1 MDGSPMSRR
10 RALGVLGGFGLAAI
24 AAGCA
29 DDGGSSAPARETSTT
44 TAAGSTGDDACVLT
58 PELTEGPYHL
68 DLVLVR
74 RDIREGRPG
83 SPFDLRVEVVEADAC
98 TPIENAAVDI
108 WHCDAGG
115 AYSGVSGDDGTFLRG
130 IQMTDADGVAEF
142 RTIYPGWYT
151 GRAVHIHMKV
161 HVGSK
166 TVVTS
171 QLYLPDELTDRV
183 HAQAPY
189 AAHGVRD
196 TRNDED
202 GIAGDPAANGTL
214 LHARA
219 DGAGTLGLAVIGVTP
234 RCNWFERWWY
244 WLIGQSAQ
252 CG

>member
-1 MDGSPMSRR
+1 MFDGHRWGMTDLSRLMDGSPMSRR

-44 TAAGSTGDDACVLT
+44 TAAGSTGDDVCVLT
-58 PELTEGPYHL
+58 PELTEGPYYL
-68 DLVLVR
+68 DLDLVR

-151 GRAVHIHMKV
+151 GRAVHIHVKV
-161 HVGSK
+161 NLGGSETFTGQLFFDDTTTAGVYEAEPYADRGEPDTSNAADGIFGQSGGS
-166 TVVTS
+166 TVVA
-171 QLYLPDELTDRV
+171 V
-183 HAQAPY
+183 
-189 AAHGVRD
+189 
-196 TRNDED
+196 TRE
-202 GIAGDPAANGTL
+202 
-214 LHARA
+214 
-219 DGAGTLGLAVIGVTP
+219 GAGNSGAVTLGVQRV
-234 RCNWFERWWY
+234 
-244 WLIGQSAQ
+244 
-252 CG
+252 

>member
-1 MDGSPMSRR
+1 MTDLSRLMDGSPMSRR

-58 PELTEGPYHL
+58 PELMEGPYYL
-68 DLVLVR
+68 DLDLVR

-98 TPIENAAVDI
+98 TPIENAAVDT

-151 GRAVHIHMKV
+151 GRAVHIHVKV
-161 HVGSK
+161 NLGGSE
-166 TVVTS
+166 TFTG
-171 QLYLPDELTDRV
+171 QLFFDDATTAGVYEGE
-183 HAQAPY
+183 PY
-189 AAHGVRD
+189 ADRGEPD
-196 TRNDED
+196 TSNAAD
-202 GIAGDPAANGTL
+202 GILGQSGGSSVVAVT
-214 LHARA
+214 RE
-219 DGAGTLGLAVIGVTP
+219 GAGNSGAVTLGVQRA
-234 RCNWFERWWY
+234 
-244 WLIGQSAQ
+244 
-252 CG
+252 